1 MEVAISGCFYQEKE
15 DGRVV
20 FRSSDGAVVVP
31 ITRGDKGSGRIVFRP
46 QNLTIR
52 PQDAE
57 PIPGT
62 TRLKGT
68 VEHKEF
74 LGGIVRYRIAVGKH
88 FLLVDASHQRGE
100 KAMPEGTLVTLYLN
114 ADQVI
119 GVAQ

>member
-1 MEVAISGCFYQEKE
+1 VI
-15 DGRVV
+15 
-20 FRSSDGAVVVP
+20 VP
-31 ITRGDKGSGRIVFRP
+31 ITRGAKGSGSIIFRS

-62 TRLKGT
+62 TRLEGT

-74 LGGIVRYRIAVGKH
+74 LGGVVRYRIAVGRH

-100 KAMPEGTLVTLYLN
+100 EAMPEGTLVAPYISMLIRSLGLLSECIPRN
-114 ADQVI
+114 L
-119 GVAQ
+119 G